1 MSKTAVDSV
10 FHAMFLLTDLR
21 MILRET
27 APSHELDDRQRET
40 AKKILGSLRDEVAI
54 LEKELLK

>member
-40 AKKILGSLRDEVAI
+40 AVTILGSLRAEVAT